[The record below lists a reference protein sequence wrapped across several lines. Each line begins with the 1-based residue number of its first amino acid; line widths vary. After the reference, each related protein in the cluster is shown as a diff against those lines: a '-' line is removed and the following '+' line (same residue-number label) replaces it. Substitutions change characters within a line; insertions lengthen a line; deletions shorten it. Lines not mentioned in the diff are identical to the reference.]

1 MSLVETTL
9 ANMRVLRSPTI
20 ERSTESR
27 GRSRKALNHLVHL
40 ILSLLAVAGTAL
52 AITQPEG
59 WRNGLLAIGV
69 AGILYLGNLILFR
82 YVQSI
87 RWGTLTLVGSA
98 GIAIWL
104 NILSYQG
111 EYPLSSLLW
120 ITILVWFAIV
130 LAGYKSGL
138 LTAGVMIIMF
148 FMYHYQATPLF
159 YQFNGSATQYIVVP
173 ASTFLLSFG
182 IFLCCSTLLLA
193 LVDYNRS
200 RYEAQL
206 VASEQ
211 RRRLYIEQTNMAII
225 DCDIAGNI
233 TGWNAGAERMFGYQE
248 AEMLGKSTIE
258 GLTAS
263 EAQATV
269 RAILADLHGS
279 TAGEIRNTNKN
290 IRKDGRAIVCA
301 WSHTSI
307 RTAEG
312 HFLGFICSAVDITDQ
327 IEKERE
333 LQLAKETAEAAAHA
347 KGTFLANVSHEI
359 RTPMNGII
367 GMTNLLRSEKLA
379 TQQSEYVENI
389 HKSATALLS
398 IINEILDFSKI
409 ESGKVTLEEQQFNLQ
424 QCIYDAMSLFEYRE
438 TCNAV
443 ALTVAIHPRVPSTVK
458 GDAGRLRQ
466 ILVNLIGN
474 AVKFTREG
482 EIRVMVDATSI
493 GPNQIELTCSVQDT
507 GIGIPPEKLDQLF
520 ESFAQVDVST
530 TREYGGTGL
539 GLSISKLLV
548 EKMGGKIWVESR
560 LNYGSTFHFTL
571 LLQRVRSYHTPQRQN
586 HRNVMKCAKAL
597 ISMAKQPADLA
608 ILLVEDNLINQKVAV
623 RTFEY
628 LGYAVDIANNGV
640 EAVTA
645 ITQRRYDVIFMDIQM
660 PQMDGLAAT
669 RQIRQLTHARPQ
681 LQIIAMTAAVLEDE
695 KRLALDAGMN
705 ALLSKPIHPEE
716 LAQTLIEIQQQRENH
731 SALAAVPA

>member
-1 MSLVETTL
+1 
-9 ANMRVLRSPTI
+9 
-20 ERSTESR
+20 
-27 GRSRKALNHLVHL
+27 
-40 ILSLLAVAGTAL
+40 
-52 AITQPEG
+52 
-59 WRNGLLAIGV
+59 
-69 AGILYLGNLILFR
+69 
-82 YVQSI
+82 
-87 RWGTLTLVGSA
+87 
-98 GIAIWL
+98 
-104 NILSYQG
+104 
-111 EYPLSSLLW
+111 
-120 ITILVWFAIV
+120 
-130 LAGYKSGL
+130 
-138 LTAGVMIIMF
+138 
-148 FMYHYQATPLF
+148 
-159 YQFNGSATQYIVVP
+159 
-173 ASTFLLSFG
+173 
-182 IFLCCSTLLLA
+182 
-193 LVDYNRS
+193 
-200 RYEAQL
+200 
-206 VASEQ
+206 
-211 RRRLYIEQTNMAII
+211 
-225 DCDIAGNI
+225 
-233 TGWNAGAERMFGYQE
+233 
-248 AEMLGKSTIE
+248 
-258 GLTAS
+258 
-263 EAQATV
+263 
-269 RAILADLHGS
+269 
-279 TAGEIRNTNKN
+279 
-290 IRKDGRAIVCA
+290 
-301 WSHTSI
+301 
-307 RTAEG
+307 
-312 HFLGFICSAVDITDQ
+312 
-327 IEKERE
+327 
-333 LQLAKETAEAAAHA
+333 
-347 KGTFLANVSHEI
+347 
-359 RTPMNGII
+359 MNGII